1 MKIILTNKIRSFLAA
16 QSKQLKVFFHKL
28 IGNII
33 LLKITALN
41 TTPVDTREIPDLTVI
56 IPTINEVE
64 TLPML
69 LDQLRMQ
76 KEIRLQLIVADGG
89 SDDGTPELVKHPELE
104 VITTDAGRGKQMNAG
119 AARAVAPYLLF
130 LHADSTLTAKT
141 QLADALAALEKARQ
155 QIGHHRL
162 AGHFRLRFQRTLA
175 GGGLAYRY
183 YEEKSA
189 LNRRECTNGDQGL
202 MLPRRFFQELG
213 GFDETLW
220 FLEDQR
226 MAETIRVRGQWLTM
240 PGELVTSARRF
251 ELEGLGRR
259 MIMSALI
266 MNFHHIGFSEFFH
279 RTAVIYRNQT
289 STDRLLLCPIFQLI
303 EDLNREA
310 GTEVARK
317 RWLATGRYV
326 RGNAWQPFFFLDL
339 LLQQLFRIRKR
350 PFLAF
355 HDRIFKPVFDFL
367 PFDWLTAGLTRLWFI
382 ISWKYFKYVE
392 QRASS
397 HFTPGESD

>member
-1 MKIILTNKIRSFLAA
+1 
-16 QSKQLKVFFHKL
+16 
-28 IGNII
+28 
-33 LLKITALN
+33 
-41 TTPVDTREIPDLTVI
+41 
-56 IPTINEVE
+56 
-64 TLPML
+64 ML
-69 LDQLRMQ
+69 LGQLRMQ
-76 KEIRLQLIVADGG
+76 KEIQLQLIVADGG
-89 SDDGTPELVKHPELE
+89 SDDGTHELVKRLGLE
-104 VITTDAGRGKQMNAG
+104 VITTGAGRGKQMNAG

-130 LHADSTLTAKT
+130 LHADSTLTANT

-155 QIGHHRL
+155 QMGHHRL
-162 AGHFRLRFQRTLA
+162 AGHFRLRFHRTLT
-175 GGGLAYRY
+175 GSSLAYRY

-202 MLPRRFFQELG
+202 LLPRRFFQELG

-226 MAETIRVRGQWLTM
+226 LAETIRVQGQWLTM

-259 MIMSALI
+259 MILSALI
-266 MNFHHIGFSEFFH
+266 MNFHHIGFSEFFQ
-279 RTAVIYRNQT
+279 RAAAIYRNQT
-289 STDRLLLCPIFQLI
+289 STGRLHLSPIFQLI

-350 PFLAF
+350 PFLVF
-355 HDRIFKPVFDFL
+355 HDRIFNPVLDFL

-382 ISWKYFKYVE
+382 FSWKYFKYVE

-397 HFTPGESD
+397 YYKSGESE